1 MNLFFNGQ
9 DAINLKS
16 VSQINLDTSFQC
28 PALKSD
34 SASWSEKITGTCLT
48 ISFKLEY
55 SIIHYC
61 LKNKRNQG
69 SSLHLAE
76 SKISSVTIVNNQ
88 LTTLK
93 WRLTPSPPCH
103 WAVGAAGS
111 GNNGGLQYSASQPPR
126 GRQESALQE
135 LRAELSIT
143 IRDIKSVTGT
153 EQTASHCTYEKK
165 RYHEKSIYSHCY
177 TSDKL
182 FPPPCTMDI

>member
-1 MNLFFNGQ
+1 M
-9 DAINLKS
+9 
-16 VSQINLDTSFQC
+16 SQINLDTSFQC

-48 ISFKLEY
+48 IPFKLEY
-55 SIIHYC
+55 GIIHYC

-69 SSLHLAE
+69 SSLRLAE

-111 GNNGGLQYSASQPPR
+111 GNNGGLQYSASRPPR

-135 LRAELSIT
+135 LRAELSIAGRHSYSGHQICNWNRTNCFTLHIRKEKVSWKIHLLTLLYVWQT
-143 IRDIKSVTGT
+143 IST
-153 EQTASHCTYEKK
+153 
-165 RYHEKSIYSHCY
+165 
-177 TSDKL
+177 
-182 FPPPCTMDI
+182 TMYNGYLITMNLK